1 MSAVP
6 AGLHA
11 FPKDLKP
18 LTPTHS
24 GAATPTGTSSSLSE
38 SSAVS
43 RQSSVRS
50 TASVVAVPIKK
61 APRGPVKSQPSGAP
75 RSVSPAITRAFDS
88 SNVVEPVASTSA
100 LAAAATASPSY
111 FDGQHH
117 DKRRVYESEMSRQS
131 SSAGGSSGGR
141 TPALT
146 YTPKDVHVPSTL
158 TEWSAIGTAVDGI
171 VKGDEG
177 RSPGDEQRTETET
190 RDSRAGSSS
199 SAGTRLSVVRKTISD
214 FQFGQTL
221 GEGSYSTVALV
232 TDKNPP
238 HRQYALKILDKDHIK
253 RERKTKYVL
262 IERDTLKALDG
273 HPGIVRLYWTFQD
286 QSSLYYVLELAK
298 NGELLKWIKKYGSFS
313 PPVAKFYAAQ
323 ILSAVEHMHKRG
335 VIHRDLKP
343 EKYDPSAFAN
353 PIASLTRKFDDSVLL
368 DDHMRVKIT
377 DFGTAK
383 LLSSDSQVA
392 EEAGS
397 DAPRSRSFVGT
408 PEYVSPEILSEKKES
423 SFSSDY
429 WGFGCILFQLLAGR
443 PPFQART
450 EYLMFQK
457 IINLEY
463 EFPLGFPVDAKD
475 LIEKL
480 LVVDPKERLGGGPEG
495 VEDIKSH
502 PFFSNDPAIDWARI
516 WTVEPPEMETGL
528 SEPKAPVKGEFIL
541 LNEFDDSGPATEEDD
556 DRRPSGINGRQS
568 TDEGDSALRKSES
581 LESRRFAESDSG
593 LSDHGSKWS
602 GILLPSET
610 ITFAS
615 PVHVKRGL
623 FNKQRSLILTDHP
636 RLICIKDAPTRVT
649 IKNEIYLG
657 KSLRGGITKPGA
669 VAFVK
674 AEHEGDKVLIIK
686 TSLRSYKFE
695 EPSGGAKRWV
705 KELQEAAAI

>member
-1 MSAVP
+1 MST
-6 AGLHA
+6 GLHA

-61 APRGPVKSQPSGAP
+61 APRGPVKSQPQASTRP
-75 RSVSPAITRAFDS
+75 SVSPAIAKGFES

-100 LAAAATASPSY
+100 LTAATASPSY

-117 DKRRVYESEMSRQS
+117 VQDKKRPNVYDAEMSRQS
-131 SSAGGSSGGR
+131 SSAGGSSEGR

-146 YTPKDVHVPSTL
+146 YTPREVHVPSTL
-158 TEWSAIGTAVDGI
+158 TEWSAVGVAVDGI
-171 VKGDEG
+171 VRGDEG
-177 RSPGDEQRTETET
+177 KNVAKGGQGSETTT
-190 RDSRAGSSS
+190 RDTRAGSSS
-199 SAGTRLSVVRKTISD
+199 SNGLAGATRMNVVRKTISD
-214 FQFGQTL
+214 FEFGQTL

-286 QSSLYYVLELAK
+286 QSSLYYVLELAR
-298 NGELLKWIKKYGSFS
+298 NGELLKWIKNYGSFS
-313 PPVAKFYAAQ
+313 TLVAKFYAAQ

-343 EKYDPSAFAN
+343 EN
-353 PIASLTRKFDDSVLL
+353 VLL
-368 DDHMRVKIT
+368 DDRMRVKIT

-383 LLSSDSQVA
+383 LLASDAQVA
-392 EEAGS
+392 EGAGA

-463 EFPLGFPVDAKD
+463 EFPLGFPADAKD

-480 LVVDPKERLGGGPEG
+480 LVVDPRERLGGGPEG
-495 VEDIKSH
+495 VEAIKFHS
-502 PFFSNDPAIDWARI
+502 FFTNEPSPVDWSTI
-516 WTVEPPEMETGL
+516 WTVDPPEMQTGL
-528 SEPKAPVKGEFIL
+528 SEPKAPVKGEFVL
-541 LNEFDDSGPATEEDD
+541 LNEFDDNGVFSEEDEGGLD
-556 DRRPSGINGRQS
+556 GQTRTNGVGADGARQS

-581 LESRRFAESDSG
+581 VESRRFAESDSG
-593 LSDHGSKWS
+593 LSDHGSSKWS
-602 GILLPSET
+602 GVLFPSET

-615 PVHVKRGL
+615 PVQVKRGL
-623 FNKQRSLILTDHP
+623 FTKQRSLILTDHP
-636 RLICIKDAPTRVT
+636 RLICIKDAPTKVT
-649 IKNEIYLG
+649 LKNEIYLG
-657 KSLRGGITKPGA
+657 KSLRGGVTKQGA

-674 AEHEGDKVLIIK
+674 AESEGDKVLVVR
-686 TSLRSYKFE
+686 TSLRNYKFE
-695 EPSGGAKRWV
+695 EPSGGARRWV
-705 KELQEAAAI
+705 KELQEAAAIH

>member
-1 MSAVP
+1 MSTVP
-6 AGLHA
+6 PGLHA

-18 LTPTHS
+18 LTPTNS
-24 GAATPTGTSSSLSE
+24 GNVTPTGTSSSLSE

-61 APRGPVKSQPSGAP
+61 APRGPVKSQPQA
-75 RSVSPAITRAFDS
+75 RQVSPGIARGFES
-88 SNVVEPVASTSA
+88 SNVVEPIASTSSSA
-100 LAAAATASPSY
+100 Y
-111 FDGQHH
+111 FDGDHH
-117 DKRRVYESEMSRQS
+117 DTDSTSDALRTRHQTNYGTSMSRQS
-131 SSAGGSSGGR
+131 SSTGGSAEAH
-141 TPALT
+141 TPAIT
-146 YTPKDVHVPSTL
+146 YTPRQVHAPSTL
-158 TEWSAIGTAVDGI
+158 TQWSAVGNAVDSI
-171 VKGDEG
+171 IKSDETG
-177 RSPGDEQRTETET
+177 NFAPNGTPSPLA
-190 RDSRAGSSS
+190 RDSRTESVISN
-199 SAGTRLSVVRKTISD
+199 GTPSKVIRKTVTD

-221 GEGSYSTVALV
+221 GEGSYSTVTLV

-286 QSSLYYVLELAK
+286 QSSLYYVLELAR

-313 PPVAKFYAAQ
+313 LPVARFYAAQ
-323 ILSAVEHMHKRG
+323 ILSAVEHMHQRG

-343 EKYDPSAFAN
+343 EN
-353 PIASLTRKFDDSVLL
+353 ILL
-368 DDHMRVKIT
+368 DDRMRVKIT

-383 LLSSDSQVA
+383 LLANDKPESD
-392 EEAGS
+392 EAGS
-397 DAPRSRSFVGT
+397 ETPRSRSFVGT

-429 WGFGCILFQLLAGR
+429 WGFGCILYQLLAGR

-463 EFPLGFPVDAKD
+463 EFPLGFPSDAKD

-480 LVVDPKERLGGGPEG
+480 LVVDPRARLGGGPEG
-495 VEDIKSH
+495 VAAIKSH
-502 PFFSNDPAIDWARI
+502 PFFTASEPPIDWTQI
-516 WTVEPPEMETGL
+516 WAVDPPKMETGL
-528 SEPKAPVKGEFIL
+528 SEPRPVQRGEFVL
-541 LNEFDDSGPATEEDD
+541 LNEFDGAGAGDLSDDHDQGHDDDPAGANGARDGDEED
-556 DRRPSGINGRQS
+556 
-568 TDEGDSALRKSES
+568 DSALRRSES
-581 LESRRFAESDSG
+581 VESRRFAESESG
-593 LSDHGSKWS
+593 HSDGHGSKWS
-602 GILLPSET
+602 GVLLPSET

-615 PVHVKRGL
+615 PIQVKRGL
-623 FNKQRSLILTDHP
+623 FTKKRSLILTDHP
-636 RLICIKDAPTRVT
+636 RLICIKDGPTKVT
-649 IKNEIYLG
+649 LKNEIYLG

-674 AEHEGDKVLIIK
+674 AETDGDKILVIR
-686 TSLRSYKFE
+686 TSQRMYKFE
-695 EPSGGAKRWV
+695 EPSGGARRWV
-705 KELQEAAAI
+705 KELQEAAEIR